1 MENINIGGMKMK
13 IKVMNEFKVTAIVEN
28 ETVESVYKVTEM
40 NKDEFEKYVNETLD
54 GTFYAMRGYAD
65 RLEIEQTGENL
76 ICIEVIIHTP
86 RDAADLQEFYD
97 NTRNPKF
104 VAEYGIYKTFDAI
117 KKLHESNEH
126 AIYVKGFGHLEKDNF
141 DEFAKEYN
149 RHIANF

>member
-1 MENINIGGMKMK
+1 MK

-76 ICIEVIIHTP
+76 ICIEVIIHTT

-104 VAEYGIYKTFDAI
+104 VAEHGIYKTFDAI
-117 KKLHESNEH
+117 KKLHESEH
-126 AIYVKGFGHLEKDNF
+126 AIYVKGFGHLENDNF